1 MINCQ
6 KNYERQLNIDPR
18 YQFFCCYQQ
27 FILCFSW
34 LYGSYFPLK
43 MIPCCMLYRYL
54 FFFISDMV
62 VIVVAVNWSSLHN
75 SLKSRK
81 SFFHIVFKWVY
92 FCCNRCQY
100 LHKQTKSNKYNF
112 KIMIICNDLSGM
124 LFDLLL
130 VWTWEQLLALMS
142 YYHDQF
148 SNNNY
153 CKMYC
158 FLINNHKIETHW
170 EKRRFCFPK
179 GKIFSWFSVF
189 DYI

>member
-1 MINCQ
+1 MLHCCIDTSSFS
-6 KNYERQLNIDPR
+6 YLTWLLLWLLLIDPL
-18 YQFFCCYQQ
+18 CT
-27 FILCFSW
+27 ILSRAENLFST
-34 LYGSYFPLK
+34 
-43 MIPCCMLYRYL
+43 L
-54 FFFISDMV
+54 FLSESIS
-62 VIVVAVNWSSLHN
+62 VAIAVS
-75 SLKSRK
+75 
-81 SFFHIVFKWVY
+81 IY
-92 FCCNRCQY
+92 
-100 LHKQTKSNKYNF
+100 KQTKSNKYNF

-179 GKIFSWFSVF
+179 GQNFSWFSVF
-189 DYI
+189 DYILKNKNILW